1 MVRAEGMKEKVK
13 TLWGLC
19 FNDSKAF
26 IEMYFRLRYKNDV
39 NIAIE
44 SGGEIISALQM
55 LPYPM
60 TFCGETVRT
69 SYISGACT
77 HPDFR
82 GKGVMR
88 ELLSQAFARM
98 FRGEVLFSTLIPA
111 EPWLFDYYR
120 QMGYA
125 SVFGYSTQEI
135 SVPETSPSERIKVK
149 TVTKPQKEVY
159 QYLNRKLSERACCI
173 QHTAEDFRVIMA
185 DLPISDGILFTA
197 KENNAIK
204 GLAIV
209 YKRENRWVINE
220 FFADTQE
227 IEYNLL
233 LYIKER
239 TGEEQITRL
248 LPSKEMPPPY
258 PLGMARIINAK
269 KVLELYAAAF
279 PEDEMQLELT
289 DRQLSVNNGYYYL
302 CSGKCM
308 FSAERLPGRHLS
320 MNISELTKRILLPTH
335 PYMSLML
342 N

>member
-1 MVRAEGMKEKVK
+1 MKEKIK
-13 TLWGLC
+13 ALWEVC

-26 IEMYFRLRYKNDV
+26 IDMYFRLRYKNDV
-39 NIAIE
+39 NLAIE

-60 TFCGETVRT
+60 TFCGNTVQT

-88 ELLSQAFARM
+88 ELISQAFARM

-111 EPWLFDYYR
+111 EPWLFDYYK

-125 SVFGYSTQEI
+125 SVFGYSTQEVYI
-135 SVPETSPSERIKVK
+135 PDTLPSEKIKVK
-149 TVTKPQKEVY
+149 PVTKSRKEIY
-159 QYLNRKLSERACCI
+159 QYLNGRLSERPCCI

-185 DLPISDGILFTA
+185 DLAVSEGMLFAARQDDTVKGVAIL
-197 KENNAIK
+197 
-204 GLAIV
+204 
-209 YKRENRWVINE
+209 YKRGDEWMINE
-220 FFADTQE
+220 LFADTQE
-227 IEYNLL
+227 IEQSLL
-233 LYIKER
+233 SDIKR
-239 TGEEQITRL
+239 QTGEGRIIRL
-248 LPSKEMPPPY
+248 SPSEETPAPH

-269 KVLELYAAAF
+269 KVLELYAATF
-279 PEDEMQLELT
+279 PQDEMQLALT
-289 DRQLSVNNGYYYL
+289 DTQLSVNSGYYYL
-302 CSGKCM
+302 CNGKCM
-308 FSAERLPGRHLS
+308 FSTERLPGRHLA
-320 MNISELTKRILLPTH
+320 MNISELTKRIMLPLR